1 MNARNTPA
9 RLSRRRLLGLGG
21 ALPVTLAL
29 AACGSDTSSRYD
41 SGYVSGD
48 GVTTEIPAADR
59 TDPLEIT
66 GTTFEDEEFSSV
78 DLRGELLVV
87 NVWYASCPPCR
98 VEAPDLQAIHEE
110 YADQGV
116 SFIGINVRDSAGPA
130 EAFEE
135 TYGITYPSLPDSDA
149 EIMYQLRGQVAPN
162 AVPTT
167 LVLDHDGRA
176 AGRISGA
183 IDPSILR
190 SMLDAVLAEGAA

>member
-1 MNARNTPA
+1 MRAH
-9 RLSRRRLLGLGG
+9 SRRRILYATGLFATTG
-21 ALPVTLAL
+21 LVT
-29 AACGSDTSSRYD
+29 ACGSTDTGDRYDSED
-41 SGYVSGD
+41 SGYVSGN
-48 GVTTEIPAADR
+48 GVTTEIGPADR
-59 TDPLEIT
+59 SDPVEFT
-66 GTTFEDEEFSSV
+66 GTTYDGDPFDSTDHWGSV
-78 DLRGELLVV
+78 LVV

-98 VEAPDLQAIHEE
+98 VEAPDLQDIHEE

-116 SFIGINVRDSAGPA
+116 SFIGINVRDSVGPA

-135 TYGITYPSLPDSDA
+135 TYGITYPSLPDADA

-167 LVLDHDGRA
+167 LVLDHDGRV

-190 SMLDAVLAEGAA
+190 SILDGVLEEGAA

>member
-1 MNARNTPA
+1 M
-9 RLSRRRLLGLGG
+9 
-21 ALPVTLAL
+21 
-29 AACGSDTSSRYD
+29 
-41 SGYVSGD
+41 
-48 GVTTEIPAADR
+48 
-59 TDPLEIT
+59 
-66 GTTFEDEEFSSV
+66 
-78 DLRGELLVV
+78 
-87 NVWYASCPPCR
+87 
-98 VEAPDLQAIHEE
+98 
-110 YADQGV
+110 

-130 EAFEE
+130 GAFEE

-167 LVLDHDGRA
+167 LVLDHDGRV

>member
-1 MNARNTPA
+1 MRAH
-9 RLSRRRLLGLGG
+9 SRRRILYATGLFAATG
-21 ALPVTLAL
+21 LFT
-29 AACGSDTSSRYD
+29 ACGSTDTGDRYD
-41 SGYVSGD
+41 SEDAGYVSGN
-48 GVTTEIPAADR
+48 GVTTEIAPADR
-59 TDPLEIT
+59 AEPTVFT
-66 GTTFEDEEFSSV
+66 GTSYEGEPFDSTEHWGSV
-78 DLRGELLVV
+78 LVV

-130 EAFEE
+130 GAFEE